1 MANRFL
7 FQKDPGYREETD
19 GSEIPISKKR
29 QEQVQ
34 QLEQEQRKRELQE
47 AREREQ
53 QEKKRQEQLAVY
65 DRAMNPGLDPDKLD
79 RYLAIHQLR
88 QAEEAA
94 NNQTREYM
102 ASDEYRGNR
111 KIQQHMADQMAL
123 NTGMDVGFFL
133 NRNQDSKEQE
143 LHAAASYYK
152 NQREAM
158 QDYHMMKSDME
169 DLEKW
174 TEEEQSALKYFAV
187 NRFNTEMA
195 PEGVPIG
202 AQAYTQLMPLMDK
215 YGQKRVME
223 IAESFTRNQNAE
235 HAQGLEESAAR
246 WAENSG
252 WGAAGHSAGSVIAN
266 AFGIFTAPV
275 GYMQESGMRTGRY
288 RTLDPNNMGNLPG
301 VYSGAVRNTV
311 AENIRG
317 EEGGAVRELAALG
330 YLGAM
335 GAADNLVRIHMG
347 GGAKGALGL
356 AAMGSFGST
365 LSEASAKG
373 ATPEQAVLL
382 ATASAGIEMLT
393 EKYSIDNFLSA
404 AKSGKGAMHLI
415 REAAKSGAI
424 EVTEEEMAF
433 LGNLA
438 VEAAV
443 LQDNSAYNQQIGE
456 LVANGMSYEQ
466 ARAQADRQL
475 WDEAARTAAQ
485 SFITG
490 GLMEGAKQG
499 EAYLAGRESIRQAKA
514 STPEAKESIAGAPE
528 SKAGTDSETERVPA
542 VSGEMGDFW
551 DYDPDFLSAET
562 AEPAPETAGQQSG
575 VEEDD
580 ADFLSPE
587 PAAGDPAADFISM
600 VMEVVPR
607 KSDTREQSAGYS
619 EETIRDAMAETV
631 GAPVQ
636 KNTAQQGGEA
646 VRPSIERSPTYE
658 ELTQKNDLPVI
669 NIGVNSEGKNYAQMK
684 EDARQKA
691 VAEKW
696 FDEPHTNAD
705 TGLPIFLTEKTFTHA
720 FSNLTKDFGTDTI
733 LAMNHLPELVRSAV
747 LTNASDPKN
756 PNKPETK
763 VYTFLAAIK
772 GENGIEPVK
781 LTVKEYESVSTS
793 PLPKNILDY
802 FRRNR
807 TTRTNNRLYDVKALE
822 VIGVERAEAEKEF
835 GASAIVAERPG
846 RSVANSTPNST
857 IKVADLMGL
866 VKGDAEKYIP
876 KQQNGDRGVPEGFE
890 AMGAASR
897 GFSPKYAL
905 IDKYGNLPEGEN
917 PTRADQ
923 LPASVT
929 GKDRVSLT
937 ARTAL
942 EAEATTDEFA
952 ELIENKTVQGG
963 FSYIPITNS
972 ETVQRAVTEISE
984 AGWERSRGAWEQQV
998 RNGQVSA
1005 DIIATGALLYNH
1017 AVNSGDYTA
1026 AMDILMDYSQAARNA
1041 GQAVQAARILKTL
1054 TPDNRLYMIR
1064 RSVHR
1069 MVEDMG
1075 LDREITIDENL
1086 ARQYQQAYDPDEA
1099 DHILDLIARDV
1110 ARQIPSTFAERFT
1123 ALRYLN
1129 MLGNLRTQVRNLVGN
1144 LANKGLY
1151 LAKDELAVTVEGL
1164 ASLASG
1170 GKFKKSKVHF
1180 TDRATRQAAKADYEN
1195 VADWISGGGRT
1206 HDRADA
1212 STDFARRENRRI
1224 FRFAPAEWYR
1234 KGTDWAM
1241 NNRFFGDAAFGR
1253 TNYARAL
1260 AGYLNAR
1267 GIKTDNLD
1275 SVDPEILNAGREYAV
1290 RQAQEATF
1298 RDNNQVSTFVS
1309 QVLRGKNTPGWARV
1323 IGEAVMPF
1331 RKTPANVLVRAEEF
1345 SPLGLINS
1353 AVNTVRAARGDI
1365 SGAELVDSWAKTI
1378 TGTGLFAIGWA
1389 LANMGFLRGGPD
1401 EDEDKAAF
1409 DKMNGLQD
1417 YAIQLPDGTNLTI
1430 DALTPT
1436 ALPLLLGAQLDKVLD
1451 GSDMTWADLEGM
1463 LSTLADPM
1471 IEMSMLSGLND
1482 TIDAIRYA
1490 DNSLGQFLVNAS
1502 FNYLAQALGNTLL
1515 GQLERSTEES
1525 RMTTYIDKDSPVPAW
1540 LQRNLGKLSQK
1551 IPGIDYQ
1558 QTPYIDQ
1565 WGREQKNPEGI
1576 KNWLYNLLSPSY
1588 IDKAE
1593 VDAVAEELYRLNEVQ
1608 SDVNV
1613 FPQSPETTISYTDSD
1628 GNRHEKYN
1636 LTSEESD
1643 RLKRAEGKTQAKL
1656 VADLI
1661 GGEDYAALTD
1671 AQKAEAVKLCY
1682 DYARELARGEVLPG
1696 YDGMSSWMEGIEGSE
1711 ATAIIAKVA
1720 GGELSGAMSALVT
1733 NWREGYDD
1741 DTGALEE
1748 LEQAAEAYSNLT
1760 PGMQETIREG
1770 MSGRT
1775 AAYLDARA
1783 AGVDTETFSALYR
1796 KYWEIDQSEAGA
1808 SEKAGKWAY
1817 ELEKAMERRE
1827 ISQEQ
1832 KNILKSSLRFFQN
1845 FPAETEKFDQLTG
1858 NGLSADHAN
1867 DIGWMLKGLEVQEGY
1882 TQVRD
1887 IQKAEAIGGMEGL
1900 SEADRIAALKIYGTN
1915 AQDENLD
1922 LMLEMGYS
1930 SRDYLTAWKIYSQ
1943 ERETG
1948 GKGTKNR
1955 TIEAFMQKFDVDRA
1969 TAAAIY
1975 DIYGPAKMGAK

>member
-1 MANRFL
+1 VANRFL

-53 QEKKRQEQLAVY
+53 QEKKRREQFAAYNWLMNKPPEIHRNEATIGKDMEDVDRQIEAQKKAERIARDAAKPLQEKLPAYVTGEQSKAPYGSAYAPGIQAQEQPIPAKTVSPEVQRLQEKRQWLESELYQSKSHYYDSFTKASDFKENSVY
-65 DRAMNPGLDPDKLD
+65 VPTERDADTDSGWEDPLYEYINGNQEAGE
-79 RYLAIHQLR
+79 YLRR
-88 QAEEAA
+88 QDEHFGEHYSDGERLFDIVMGTTTKGNEESYWMTQKDISIYNYLFHTRGKQAA
-94 NNQTREYM
+94 NDYYDFIQSDLYRRQRE
-102 ASDEYRGNR
+102 AVAELWTTTADEHPVLTSTYSVLTSPAKGLSYVGQVKDYLDDGEIDQNAPYNGFVNVNNAIRTQVTE
-111 KIQQHMADQMAL
+111 KIEKNWGKVGSFAY
-123 NTGMDVGFFL
+123 NTGMGMLDFL
-133 NRNQDSKEQE
+133 YASALTANTPGITLTIMGSG
-143 LHAAASYYK
+143 AAADK
-152 NQREAM
+152 VVEAK
-158 QDYHMMKSDME
+158 DRGLSD
-169 DLEKW
+169 D
-174 TEEEQSALKYFAV
+174 
-187 NRFNTEMA
+187 
-195 PEGVPIG
+195 
-202 AQAYTQLMPLMDK
+202 QA
-215 YGQKRVME
+215 
-223 IAESFTRNQNAE
+223 F
-235 HAQGLEESAAR
+235 
-246 WAENSG
+246 
-252 WGAAGHSAGSVIAN
+252 
-266 AFGIFTAPV
+266 
-275 GYMQESGMRTGRY
+275 
-288 RTLDPNNMGNLPG
+288 
-301 VYSGAVRNTV
+301 
-311 AENIRG
+311 
-317 EEGGAVRELAALG
+317 ALG
-330 YLGAM
+330 T
-335 GAADNLVRIHMG
+335 I
-347 GGAKGALGL
+347 
-356 AAMGSFGST
+356 T
-365 LSEASAKG
+365 
-373 ATPEQAVLL
+373 
-382 ATASAGIEMLT
+382 GI
-393 EKYSIDNFLSA
+393 
-404 AKSGKGAMHLI
+404 
-415 REAAKSGAI
+415 
-424 EVTEEEMAF
+424 
-433 LGNLA
+433 

-443 LQDNSAYNQQIGE
+443 ESMNMDTVFDLKFLKESTLKYM
-456 LVANGMSYEQ
+456 LKNGMAEGKEEVIAETVNLIADICISKDKSHWQASIDYYKSQGNSESEAVAKAFGDQALNMVMAYGGGFLSGSLLSGGTTLIAKNQYRDLHSAEDGKFQGAQDINVPGNAPEQEEIDWLTNGLYQLQQEDTQTEQ
-466 ARAQADRQL
+466 A
-475 WDEAARTAAQ
+475 
-485 SFITG
+485 
-490 GLMEGAKQG
+490 
-499 EAYLAGRESIRQAKA
+499 
-514 STPEAKESIAGAPE
+514 APE
-528 SKAGTDSETERVPA
+528 KI
-542 VSGEMGDFW
+542 
-551 DYDPDFLSAET
+551 AE
-562 AEPAPETAGQQSG
+562 
-575 VEEDD
+575 
-580 ADFLSPE
+580 
-587 PAAGDPAADFISM
+587 
-600 VMEVVPR
+600 
-607 KSDTREQSAGYS
+607 YS

-1054 TPDNRLYMIR
+1054 TPENRLYMIR

-1075 LDREITIDENL
+1075 LDREIAIDENL

-1110 ARQIPSTFAERFT
+1110 ARQIPSTSAERFT

-1129 MLGNLRTQVRNLVGN
+1129 MLGNFRTQVRNLVGN

-1151 LAKDELAVTVEGL
+1151 LVKDELAATVEGL

-1170 GKFKKSKVHF
+1170 GKFQKSKVHF

-1206 HDRADA
+1206 HDRADT
-1212 STDFARRENRRI
+1212 STDFARRVQAKRQI

-1275 SVDPEILNAGREYAV
+1275 TVDPEILNAGREYAV

-1353 AVNTVRAARGDI
+1353 AVNTVQAARGNI

-1430 DALTPT
+1430 DAFTPT
-1436 ALPLLLGAQLDKVLD
+1436 ALPLLLGAQMDKVLD

-1975 DIYGPAKMGAK
+1975 DIYG